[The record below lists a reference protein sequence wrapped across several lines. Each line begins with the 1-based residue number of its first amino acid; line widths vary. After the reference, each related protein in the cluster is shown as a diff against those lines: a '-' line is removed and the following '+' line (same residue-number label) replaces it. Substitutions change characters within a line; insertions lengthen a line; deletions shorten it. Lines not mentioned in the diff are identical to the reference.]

1 MNNMEYI
8 RKTYGV
14 PARRGM
20 RVIADGKEGIITG
33 AKCDCRIR
41 IRLDGY
47 SSSRPWHPTW
57 HMKYFDDDGKLLAEY
72 GD

>member
-1 MNNMEYI
+1 MMTNLEYI

-14 PARRGM
+14 PAKRGM
-20 RVIADGKEGIITG
+20 KVIADGKEGIITG
-33 AKCDCRIR
+33 VSGAYLLIKV
-41 IRLDGY
+41 DGARF
-47 SSSRPWHPTW
+47 SRPYHPTW